1 MSIFFNIKSMNNMS
15 KFFKV
20 AAFCLCIATLNTTM
34 AQIETSISN
43 GQQNSLIDLSSVD
56 KFFEIS
62 DKTSLNKDISEDE
75 WNDLFSTLGYSIV
88 GFNRVRRTIHQ
99 EMLMVAFSDNQ
110 QIKRD
115 SILNL
120 STEDL
125 QNDMITY
132 LARLTLINFLDIK
145 ENQKE
150 LRLFRETYDFD
161 AIKKLSVDRL
171 KSFLIQPVDSLIIFP
186 SIALICNEWGA
197 WFSPSGI
204 AFDLNFFYNSTEEK
218 RTNTLAHEMFHTY
231 RAKFVNWNIKSSL
244 FQVLNK
250 IQDEGIAD
258 LINKTDIESFMEL
271 GTPQEFI
278 DFFVSTY
285 DNTPQILSDLDVI
298 VRSFINKEISEDR
311 FNEKVENFEYSGH
324 ANGYYIAKL
333 IRNVGLMDEL
343 LQTFYSP
350 VEFLKLYNKAA
361 KKENIY
367 VLSDEFI
374 KFVENLEKEQ

>member
-1 MSIFFNIKSMNNMS
+1 
-15 KFFKV
+15 
-20 AAFCLCIATLNTTM
+20 M
-34 AQIETSISN
+34 AQNETSISN
-43 GQQNSLIDLSSVD
+43 EQQKPLIDLSSVD
-56 KFFEIS
+56 KFFEIA
-62 DKTSLNKDISEDE
+62 DQISLNKEISKDE
-75 WNDLFSTLGYSIV
+75 WNDLFSTLGYRIV
-88 GFNRVRRTIHQ
+88 GFNRARRDVHQ
-99 EMLMVAFSDNQ
+99 EMLTVAFSDNQ

-125 QNDMITY
+125 QDDWTF
-132 LARLTLINFLDIK
+132 LARLTLINFLDMK

-150 LRLFRETYDFD
+150 LRLFRETNDFD
-161 AIKKLSVDRL
+161 AIKKTSVDRL
-171 KSFLIQPVDSLIIFP
+171 KSFLIQSVDSLIFFP

-197 WFSPSGI
+197 WFNPSGI
-204 AFDLNFFYNSTEEK
+204 AYDLNSYFNGTEEE
-218 RTNTLAHEMFHTY
+218 RENMLAHEMFHTY
-231 RAKFVNWNIKSSL
+231 RAKFVNWNIESYL

-258 LINKTDIESFMEL
+258 LIDKTDIESFMEL

-285 DNTPQILSDLDVI
+285 DNTPQILNDLDVI
-298 VRSFINKEISEDR
+298 VRSFINKEISEEQ
-311 FNEKVENFEYSGH
+311 FNEKVKNFEFSGH

-333 IRNVGLMDEL
+333 IRNAGLMDEML
-343 LQTFYSP
+343 RTFYSP
-350 VEFLKLYNKAA
+350 VEFLKLYNKAS

-374 KFVENLEKEQ
+374 KFVENLEKE